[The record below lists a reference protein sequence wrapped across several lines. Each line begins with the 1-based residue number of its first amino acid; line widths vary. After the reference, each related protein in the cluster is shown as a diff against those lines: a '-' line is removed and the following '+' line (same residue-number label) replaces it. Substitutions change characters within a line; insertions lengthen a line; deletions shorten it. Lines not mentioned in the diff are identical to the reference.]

1 MNGDSYVKLAAL
13 AVSSACLPACLV
25 LERHRVGRVA
35 TIKLARRGPLECGE
49 EGSKRGEG
57 KRYYYRS
64 PLFVIARVY
73 FLSLSLL

>member
-1 MNGDSYVKLAAL
+1 VNGDSDVKLAAL
-13 AVSSACLPACLV
+13 AVSSACLV

-35 TIKLARRGPLECGE
+35 TIKLACRGPLECGE

-73 FLSLSLL
+73 SLSLSLL

>member
-13 AVSSACLPACLV
+13 AVSSACLLACLV